1 MSRSLIKP
9 LLCPWPCWCWSV
21 RAAVSL
27 PGGIHIT
34 SHWHWSGP
42 SQYLLTVCSDF
53 VKIKVKWDLQEAKW
67 REVTPPDTWL
77 LKRGKVNDED
87 VMQTILQ
94 LQSAVCCDAA
104 VLQCCREVWVS
115 EVVLTTSFLF
125 NYLNKS
131 WQWSRLG
138 WAGLGWAGAINHPRA
153 ELIMDTF
160 QPAWAAP
167 TSPAQLQ
174 PDKAATALH

>member
-1 MSRSLIKP
+1 M
-9 LLCPWPCWCWSV
+9 

-34 SHWHWSGP
+34 SHWRWSGP

-77 LKRGKVNDED
+77 LKRGQVNDED

-138 WAGLGWAGAINHPRA
+138 WAGLGWAGLGWSH
-153 ELIMDTF
+153 ES
-160 QPAWAAP
+160 
-167 TSPAQLQ
+167 SPS
-174 PDKAATALH
+174 